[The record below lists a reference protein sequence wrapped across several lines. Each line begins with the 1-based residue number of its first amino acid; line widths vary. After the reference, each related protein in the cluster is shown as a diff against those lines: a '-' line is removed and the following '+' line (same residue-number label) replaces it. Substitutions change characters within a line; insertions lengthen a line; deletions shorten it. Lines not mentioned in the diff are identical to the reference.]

1 MADNYKG
8 GVFRVE
14 SPKGVDVNN
23 IPPPAVPPS
32 HLRGLPSVA
41 GKTDE
46 ELRKQLEKI
55 ASFKF
60 GPFKNTKPAKVA
72 LFPADDDHRSDG
84 TGVAWSSYDAFIDD
98 AIQIVHSHTDKA
110 VAQTAAPTSDEQER
124 ALYEKLCEWADRTD
138 KEYSWSEVD
147 NWIFTF
153 GNYARDELIRLEAKY
168 GRRGA
173 QLQEESKT

>member
-1 MADNYKG
+1 MSDAEQNFKHVQKLVKEGKISDHAASVAVAM
-8 GVFRVE
+8 GVK
-14 SPKGVDVNN
+14 PKPVM
-23 IPPPAVPPS
+23 
-32 HLRGLPSVA
+32 A

-46 ELRKQLEKI
+46 ELREQIEKI

-110 VAQTAAPTSDEQER
+110 VAEARSKIAKQIWEDEQKANA
-124 ALYEKLCEWADRTD
+124 ALSELIVNSP
-138 KEYSWSEVD
+138 EYVRMCGRIISLQR
-147 NWIFTF
+147 
-153 GNYARDELIRLEAKY
+153 ARDIAEDRL
-168 GRRGA
+168 A